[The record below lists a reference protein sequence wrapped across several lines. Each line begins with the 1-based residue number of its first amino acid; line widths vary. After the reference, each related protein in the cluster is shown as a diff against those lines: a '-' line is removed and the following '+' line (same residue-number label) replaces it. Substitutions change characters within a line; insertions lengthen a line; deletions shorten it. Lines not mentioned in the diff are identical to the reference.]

1 MKVPRII
8 QNPAVITGCVLL
20 VSLIISVSWHF
31 VFTTHRAARINSIRR
46 ELKARQEFDHVY
58 LVIRGKNS
66 IPEIKGEIASEAVFA
81 SLTNLLSNLAS
92 DMPVGIWVEWP
103 IGRDP
108 NREPGGMIGTTVG
121 EWGGT
126 YDRISSNISSTS
138 FYCFAAF
145 LFSFVSTGFWRFWKR
160 VCIEEKPWR
169 NWLLLILTPFFGPA
183 TIALLWW
190 KQPDWKGPSWNQWL
204 VFTSLLTISFLIT
217 TALFTYCLHS
227 MIQGRRR
234 LLSSLGIFVGGLSTL
249 PESLM
254 VTSIIVETFLRG
266 VPELIK

>member
-66 IPEIKGEIASEAVFA
+66 IPQIKGGIASEAVFA
-81 SLTNLLSNLAS
+81 SLTNLLSNLAP
-92 DMPVGIWVEWP
+92 DMPIGIWVEWP

-108 NREPGGMIGTTVG
+108 NREPGSMIGTTVG

-145 LFSFVSTGFWRFWKR
+145 LCSFVSTGFWRFWKR

-183 TIALLWW
+183 MIALLWW
-190 KQPDWKGPSWNQWL
+190 KQPDWKGSSGNQWV
-204 VFTSLLTISFLIT
+204 VFILILTISFLIT
-217 TALFTYCLHS
+217 TSLFIYCLHS
-227 MIQGRRR
+227 MVKGRHRF
-234 LLSSLGIFVGGLSTL
+234 LSSLGMFVSGLAAL
-249 PESLM
+249 LESLI
-254 VTSIIVETFLRG
+254 VARIIVAPFL
-266 VPELIK
+266 